1 VTAPACASAPPSTNN
16 GGIAFIASAHVVD
29 DIYQGVVPAMLPF
42 LVAERH
48 YSYAAV
54 AGLVLA
60 GTIFSSVAQPFFG
73 WWADRRSRRWLVG
86 TGVLTAGVGVALSGL
101 TTAYLLTW
109 LALAVSGLGVAAFH
123 PEAARAARQAAG
135 NSTRA
140 MSVFAVGGNVGYALG
155 PIIATPVLVAFGLR
169 GTVLLVFPAAAM
181 AIALLMRLT
190 SVLDGSPGRPRTRS
204 MPSGDDDWRSF
215 SWLTSI
221 VMSRSVLFFGITTFL
236 ALYFAHDLGAS
247 RSVAAAALTV
257 FLVAGIVGTLLGGML
272 ADRTSK
278 LVSIRLGFALMLPAL
293 VGFLLTSN
301 VALALVFVAL
311 AGVAA
316 YLPFSVFVMLGQ
328 DYLPRRIGTASG
340 VTVGLAVSAGGLI
353 TPLLGTLADHTDLR
367 TALAVLVAFPVLA
380 LALSLKLHE
389 PGSPGVSA

>member
-73 WWADRRSRRWLVG
+73 WLADRRSRRWLVG

-169 GTVLLVFPAAAM
+169 GTVLLVFPAVAM

-204 MPSGDDDWRSF
+204 MPSGEDDWRSF

-311 AGVAA
+311 AGLAA

-367 TALAVLVAFPVLA
+367 TALAVLVALPVLA

-389 PGSPGVSA
+389 PGPPGVSA

>member
-204 MPSGDDDWRSF
+204 MPSGEDDWRSF

-367 TALAVLVAFPVLA
+367 TALAVLVVLPVLA

>member
-204 MPSGDDDWRSF
+204 MPSGEDDWRSF

-236 ALYFAHDLGAS
+236 ALYFAHDLGAN

-311 AGVAA
+311 AGLAA

-367 TALAVLVAFPVLA
+367 TALAVLVVLPVLA

>member
-1 VTAPACASAPPSTNN
+1 VTAPARASAPPSTNN
-16 GGIAFIASAHVVD
+16 GGIGFIASAHVVD

-204 MPSGDDDWRSF
+204 MPSGEDDWRSF

-367 TALAVLVAFPVLA
+367 TALAVLVALPVLA